1 MGFTR
6 TSVVYATP
14 SLTLGTAN
22 AAGSVA
28 SAIRSD
34 STLLVYDATIPAT
47 VTSGASTTGSAST
60 SARRDHVHGIGS
72 AVDALQ
78 TTRVAGSRTASAG
91 AGTQAV
97 TGAGFQPTAVMA
109 LSVKNGGDYWC
120 IGFADDARLM
130 GRVCRQDATPVYVI
144 ATADL
149 MQIDDQTNGLA
160 CTVASYDADGCTL
173 TWTKKGSGLDTHY
186 ELLFFR

>member
-6 TSVVYATP
+6 TSVTYTTP
-14 SLTLGTAN
+14 NLTLGTAN

-34 STLLVYDATIPAT
+34 STLLVYDATIPST

-72 AVDALQ
+72 AVDGLQ
-78 TTRVAGSRTASAG
+78 TTRVSGTRTAAAG

-109 LSVKNGGDYWC
+109 MAVQNGNQYWAV
-120 IGFADDARLM
+120 GFADDSLNMARL
-130 GRVCRQDATPVYVI
+130 CRHDATPVYVVVNS
-144 ATADL
+144 DL
-149 MQIDDQTNGLA
+149 MEIDNQFHGLA
-160 CTVASYDADGCTL
+160 CTITSYDADGCTL
-173 TWTKKGSGLDTHY
+173 TWTKKGSGLDVTY
-186 ELLFFR
+186 QLLFFK